1 MKKTYFSTVDSGN
14 SHHFSKFMIA
24 CMSFAPLELSILLI
38 LFERISNR
46 ISKLVGVILLELLGD
61 ADSWS
66 KIIPS

>member
-14 SHHFSKFMIA
+14 SHHFSKFMMA

-46 ISKLVGVILLELLGD
+46 ISKLVGVILLGLLGD
-61 ADSWS
+61 ADNWS